1 MLSQHTLRVPH
12 HRLYLFSCF
21 QHSVPYRLL
30 LWLFFLFATAAF
42 AQTPSSEL
50 APTTPFLILN
60 TDMHTS
66 DIKRIDTDA
75 EGQYILTVSTDKTAK
90 LWDAQTGELLHTFR
104 IPIAQGNEGMLYAG
118 AISPDGE
125 TVAIAGWTG
134 DAWDDSHCIYI
145 LNAVSGTML
154 QRLTGLPNVIND
166 LEFSPDGK
174 YLAAALATDGLR
186 IYSATDDWRLV
197 KSFTDYRSSSYAAA
211 WDYSGRLATVCYDG
225 KVRLYDR
232 QFNLIA
238 QQSAGSGSDDFLGG
252 PGSSGLA
259 GERPFSLAFS
269 PDGSLLAVGYADSP
283 RLQVLDGTT
292 LKLRYEPDIA
302 GANTPNQSLLTVCFS
317 QDGRYL
323 VAGGYYSKRSG
334 DREWNH
340 IRIWQNQGKGRYTD
354 YPVSK
359 NAIIDLKPLKN
370 NDFLVAGTHPDFA
383 RMTYTGKKVFYKEA
397 ETHDHR
403 AEDRSHFRTNNQG
416 TVFTVTPFGR
426 TPLMFD
432 VATRTLST
440 GRTLPNLSS
449 LSGYTDQIAGLTV
462 TDWKSTRSPK
472 INGRDVQFLKK
483 LEICRSTD
491 VASTNKRAILGTDWY
506 LYCADASGSKQWET
520 SLQAVAWAVK
530 ISGNDRAVMAAL
542 GDGTIRW
549 YRMADGAPLLSLYIH
564 PDGRRWV
571 LWTPQG
577 YYDAA
582 AGAEDLIGWHV
593 NQGKEKE
600 ALFYSASRFRSTYYR
615 PDIIDKILETYNEAD
630 AIRLANLSSNRTQS
644 TVRLEQ
650 ALPPIVRILSPTNF
664 TEVSSTTVTLTYQA
678 FSPGGEEIKQVRIL
692 IDGRPVETQRALKT
706 VSQGDK
712 NAQTQSITIPPRDV
726 VLQVLAENK
735 FGWSEPA
742 TVSLK
747 WKGASVP
754 QGGPD
759 VLKPTLYVLAI
770 GVSDYKNPDYKL
782 TFAAK
787 DAMDFASL
795 IRAQKGGLYKD
806 VVVRTLT
813 NADATKDKILEG
825 LEWIQKETTSRDV
838 AMIFLAGHGINDNT
852 GAFFFMPYEAQTESL
867 RRTCLMFTEF
877 KHTVSTIAGKV
888 VLFVDA
894 CHSGNILG
902 GRRAAPNI
910 DMLVHEMASVESGAV
925 VFTSSTGRQYS
936 LEDERWGNGAFTKAL
951 LEGLQGEADWFRN
964 GTITV
969 KTLDAYIARRVKTL
983 TQGQQAPTCS
993 VPPNMPDFP
1002 LAIKLQ

>member
-1 MLSQHTLRVPH
+1 MLSQHTLRMPH
-12 HRLYLFSCF
+12 HRLYLFSWLR
-21 QHSVPYRLL
+21 HSVPYRLL
-30 LWLFFLFATAAF
+30 LWLFFLGVTSAS
-42 AQTPSSEL
+42 AQTPSSRL
-50 APTTPFLILN
+50 VPTSPFLILN

-66 DIKRIDTDA
+66 DIARIDTDA
-75 EGQYILTVSTDKTAK
+75 EGRYILTVSKDKTAK

-104 IPIAQGNEGMLYAG
+104 IPIAQGDEGMLYAG
-118 AISPDGE
+118 AISPDGAI
-125 TVAIAGWTG
+125 VALAGWTG
-134 DAWDDSHCIYI
+134 YAWDNSACIYI
-145 LNAVSGTML
+145 FNAVTGTML
-154 QRLTGLPNVIND
+154 KRLTKLPDVIID

-174 YLAAALATDGLR
+174 YLAAATDGLR
-186 IYSATDDWRLV
+186 IYSVSDNWRLV
-197 KSFTDYRSSSYAAA
+197 KSLTDYKSMSYAAA
-211 WDYSGRLATVCYDG
+211 WDYSGRLATVCDDG

-232 QFNLIA
+232 KFNLVA
-238 QQSAGSGSDDFLGG
+238 QKSF
-252 PGSSGLA
+252 GLA
-259 GERPFSLAFS
+259 GERPISLAFS
-269 PDGSLLAVGYADSP
+269 PDGSLLAVGYYDSP
-283 RLQVLDGTT
+283 RLQVLDGKT
-292 LKLRYEPDIA
+292 LQLRYEPDIA
-302 GANTPNQSLLTVCFS
+302 GANTTDQGLCVVSFS

-323 VAGGYYSKRSG
+323 LAGGYYKKRSG
-334 DREWNH
+334 DKAWRH

-354 YPVSK
+354 YPASQ
-359 NAIIDLKPLKN
+359 NTIIDLKPLKN
-370 NDFLVAGTHPDFA
+370 NDFLVAGTYPDFA
-383 RMTYTGKKVFYKEA
+383 RMTYAGKKVFYKEA

-403 AEDRSHFRTNNQG
+403 SDDRSHFRTNAQG
-416 TVFTVTPFGR
+416 SVFTVTPYGR
-426 TPLMFD
+426 SPLMFD

-440 GRTLPNLSS
+440 GHTLPNLSS

-462 TDWKSTRSPK
+462 TDWKSTYSPK
-472 INGRDVQFLKK
+472 INGRNVQFLRE

-506 LYCADASGSKQWET
+506 LYCADASGSKLWET
-520 SLQAVAWAVK
+520 PLQAEACAVK
-530 ISGNDRAVMAAL
+530 ISGNDKAVLAAL

-571 LWTPQG
+571 LWTPEG
-577 YYDAA
+577 YYDAS

-593 NQGKEKE
+593 NQGKDKE
-600 ALFYSASRFRSTYYR
+600 ALFYPASRFRSTYYR
-615 PDIIDKILETYNEAD
+615 PDIIDKILDTYNEAE
-630 AIRLANLSSNRTQS
+630 AIRLANQSSNRTQS
-644 TVRLEQ
+644 TIRLEQ
-650 ALPPIVRILSPTNF
+650 ALPPIVRILSPANF

-692 IDGRPVETQRALKT
+692 IDGRPIETQRALKT

-795 IRAQKGGLYKD
+795 IRTQKGGLYKD

-951 LEGLQGEADWFRN
+951 LEGLQGKADWFGK

-969 KTLDAYIARRVKTL
+969 KTLDAYIANEVKKL

>member
-12 HRLYLFSCF
+12 HRLYFFSCF

-30 LWLFFLFATAAF
+30 LWLFFLFAHAAF
-42 AQTPSSEL
+42 AQTPSSGL
-50 APTTPFLILN
+50 VPTSPFLILN

-75 EGQYILTVSTDKTAK
+75 DGQYILTVSTDKTAK
-90 LWDAQTGELLHTFR
+90 LWDAQTGDLLHTFR

-125 TVAIAGWTG
+125 IVAIAGWTG
-134 DAWDDSHCIYI
+134 DAWDDTHCIYI
-145 LNAVSGTML
+145 LSAVTGTML
-154 QRLTGLPNVIND
+154 KRLTGLPNVIND

-174 YLAAALATDGLR
+174 YLAAALGTDGMR

-197 KSFTDYRSSSYAAA
+197 KSLTDYRSASYAAA
-211 WDYSGRLATVCYDG
+211 WDYSGRLATACYDG

-252 PGSSGLA
+252 PSSSGLA

-283 RLQVLDGTT
+283 RLQVLDGKT
-292 LKLRYEPDIA
+292 LKPLYEPDIA
-302 GANTPNQSLLTVCFS
+302 GANTPNQSLITVCFS

-370 NDFLVAGTHPDFA
+370 NDFLVAGTHPDFT

-416 TVFTVTPFGR
+416 TVFTVTPYSR

-432 VATRTLST
+432 VATRTLSA
-440 GRTLPNLSS
+440 GRNLPNLSS

-462 TDWKSTRSPK
+462 SEWKSTRSPK
-472 INGRDVQFLKK
+472 INNRDVQFLKR

-491 VASTNKRAILGTDWY
+491 IASTTKRAILGTDWY
-506 LYCADASGSKQWET
+506 LYCADASGSKLWET
-520 SLQAVAWAVK
+520 SLQAVAWAVN
-530 ISGNDRAVMAAL
+530 ISGNDRAVMVAL

-571 LWTPQG
+571 LWTPEG

-593 NQGKEKE
+593 NQGKDKE

-615 PDIIDKILETYNEAD
+615 PDIIDKILDTYNEAD

-712 NAQTQSITIPPRDV
+712 NAQTQTLTIPPRDV
-726 VLQVLAENK
+726 VLQVLAENQ

-747 WKGASVP
+747 WKGTSAPPS
-754 QGGPD
+754 GPD

-787 DAMDFASL
+787 DAMDFASF

-825 LEWIQKETTSRDV
+825 LEWIQKETTSRDM

-867 RRTCLMFTEF
+867 RRTCLMFSEF

-894 CHSGNILG
+894 CHSGNIFG

-951 LEGLQGEADWFRN
+951 LEGLQGKADLFGK

-969 KTLDAYIARRVKTL
+969 KTLDAYITDRVKTL
-983 TQGQQAPTCS
+983 TQGQQAPTCIIPQS
-993 VPPNMPDFP
+993 MPDFS
-1002 LAIKLQ
+1002 LAIKQQ

>member
-42 AQTPSSEL
+42 AQTPSSGL

-90 LWDAQTGELLHTFR
+90 LWDAQTGDLLHTFR

-211 WDYSGRLATVCYDG
+211 WDYSGRLATACYDG

-359 NAIIDLKPLKN
+359 DAIIDLKPLKN
-370 NDFLVAGTHPDFA
+370 NDFLVAGTYPDFA

-432 VATRTLST
+432 VATRTLSA
-440 GRTLPNLSS
+440 GRNLPNPSS
-449 LSGYTDQIAGLTV
+449 LSAYTDQIAGLTV
-462 TDWKSTRSPK
+462 SEWKNTRSPK
-472 INGRDVQFLKK
+472 INNRDVQFLKE

-520 SLQAVAWAVK
+520 SLQAAAWAVN

-664 TEVSSTTVTLTYQA
+664 TEISSTTVTLTYQA

-712 NAQTQSITIPPRDV
+712 NAQTQTLTIPPRDV
-726 VLQVLAENK
+726 VLQVLAENQ

-747 WKGASVP
+747 WKGTSAPPS
-754 QGGPD
+754 GPD

-787 DAMDFASL
+787 DAMDFASF

-825 LEWIQKETTSRDV
+825 LEWIQKETTSRDM

-867 RRTCLMFTEF
+867 RRTCLMFSEF

-894 CHSGNILG
+894 CHSGNIFG

-910 DMLVHEMASVESGAV
+910 DMLVHEIASVESGAV

-951 LEGLQGEADWFRN
+951 LEGLQGKADLFGK

-969 KTLDAYIARRVKTL
+969 KTLDAYITDRVKTL
-983 TQGQQAPTCS
+983 TQGQQAPTCIIPQS
-993 VPPNMPDFP
+993 MPDFS

>member
-21 QHSVPYRLL
+21 KHSVPYCLL

-42 AQTPSSEL
+42 AQTPSSGL

-90 LWDAQTGELLHTFR
+90 LWDAQTGDLLHTFR

-134 DAWDDSHCIYI
+134 DAWDDTHCIYI
-145 LNAVSGTML
+145 LSAVTGTML
-154 QRLTGLPNVIND
+154 KRLTGLPNVIND
-166 LEFSPDGK
+166 LEFSSDGK

-252 PGSSGLA
+252 SGSSGLA

-269 PDGSLLAVGYADSP
+269 PDGALLAVGYADSP
-283 RLQVLDGTT
+283 RLQVLDGKT

-416 TVFTVTPFGR
+416 TVFTVTPYGR

-432 VATRTLST
+432 VATRTLSA
-440 GRTLPNLSS
+440 GRNLPNLSS
-449 LSGYTDQIAGLTV
+449 LSAYTDQIAGLTV
-462 TDWKSTRSPK
+462 SEWKSTRSPK
-472 INGRDVQFLKK
+472 INNRDVQFLKR

-520 SLQAVAWAVK
+520 SLQAVAWAVN

-571 LWTPQG
+571 LWTPEG

-593 NQGKEKE
+593 NQGKDKE

-615 PDIIDKILETYNEAD
+615 PDIIDKILETYNEAE

-712 NAQTQSITIPPRDV
+712 NAQTQTLTIPPRDV
-726 VLQVLAENK
+726 VLQVLAENQ

-747 WKGASVP
+747 WKGTSAPPS
-754 QGGPD
+754 GPD

-787 DAMDFASL
+787 DAMDFASF

-825 LEWIQKETTSRDV
+825 LEWIQKETTSRDM

-867 RRTCLMFTEF
+867 RRTCLMFSEF

-894 CHSGNILG
+894 CHSGNIFG

-951 LEGLQGEADWFRN
+951 LEGLQGKADLFGK

-969 KTLDAYIARRVKTL
+969 KTLDAYITDRVKTL
-983 TQGQQAPTCS
+983 TQGQQAPTCIIPQS
-993 VPPNMPDFP
+993 MPDFS

>member
-90 LWDAQTGELLHTFR
+90 LWDAQTGDLLHTFR

-432 VATRTLST
+432 VATRTLSA
-440 GRTLPNLSS
+440 GRNLPNLSS
-449 LSGYTDQIAGLTV
+449 LSAYTDQIAGLTV
-462 TDWKSTRSPK
+462 SEWQSTRSPK
-472 INGRDVQFLKK
+472 INNRDVQFLKK

-520 SLQAVAWAVK
+520 SLQAVAWAVN

-644 TVRLEQ
+644 IVRLEQ

-664 TEVSSTTVTLTYQA
+664 TEISSTTVTLTYQA

-712 NAQTQSITIPPRDV
+712 NAQTQTLTIPPRDV
-726 VLQVLAENK
+726 VLQVLAENQ

-747 WKGASVP
+747 WKGTSAPPS
-754 QGGPD
+754 GPD

-787 DAMDFASL
+787 DAMDFASF

-825 LEWIQKETTSRDV
+825 LEWIQKETTSRDM

-867 RRTCLMFTEF
+867 RRTCLMFSEF

-894 CHSGNILG
+894 CHSGNIFG

-910 DMLVHEMASVESGAV
+910 DMLVHEIASVESGAV

-936 LEDERWGNGAFTKAL
+936 LEDDRWGNGAFTKAL
-951 LEGLQGEADWFRN
+951 LEGLQGKADLFGK

-969 KTLDAYIARRVKTL
+969 KTLDAYITDRVKTL
-983 TQGQQAPTCS
+983 TQGQQAPTCIIPQS
-993 VPPNMPDFP
+993 MPDFS

>member
-1 MLSQHTLRVPH
+1 MLSQYTLRVPH
-12 HRLYLFSCF
+12 HRLYFFSCF
-21 QHSVPYRLL
+21 KQSVPYRLL
-30 LWLFFLFATAAF
+30 LWLFFLFAHAAF
-42 AQTPSSEL
+42 AQTPSSGL

-75 EGQYILTVSTDKTAK
+75 DGQYILTVSTDKTAK
-90 LWDAQTGELLHTFR
+90 LWDAQTGDLLHTFR

-134 DAWDDSHCIYI
+134 DAWDDTQCIYI
-145 LNAVSGTML
+145 LSAVTGTML
-154 QRLTGLPNVIND
+154 KRLTGLPNVIND

-186 IYSATDDWRLV
+186 IYSATDNWRLV
-197 KSFTDYRSSSYAAA
+197 KSLTDYRSASYAAA

-283 RLQVLDGTT
+283 RLQVLDGKT
-292 LKLRYEPDIA
+292 LKLLYEPDIA
-302 GANTPNQSLLTVCFS
+302 GANTPNQSLFTVCFS

-416 TVFTVTPFGR
+416 TVFTVTPYGR

-432 VATRTLST
+432 VATRTLSA

-462 TDWKSTRSPK
+462 SEWKSTRSPK
-472 INGRDVQFLKK
+472 INNRDVQFLKR

-491 VASTNKRAILGTDWY
+491 IASTTKRAILGTDWY

-520 SLQAVAWAVK
+520 SLQAVAWAVN

-571 LWTPQG
+571 LWTPEG

-593 NQGKEKE
+593 NQGKDKE

-712 NAQTQSITIPPRDV
+712 NAQTQTLTIPPRDV
-726 VLQVLAENK
+726 VLQVLAENQ

-747 WKGASVP
+747 WKGASAP
-754 QGGPD
+754 PSGPD

-787 DAMDFASL
+787 DAMDFASF

-825 LEWIQKETTSRDV
+825 LEWIQKETTSRDM

-867 RRTCLMFTEF
+867 RRTCLMFSEF

-894 CHSGNILG
+894 CHSGNIFG

-951 LEGLQGEADWFRN
+951 LEGLQGKADLFGK

-969 KTLDAYIARRVKTL
+969 KTLDAYITDRVKTL
-983 TQGQQAPTCS
+983 TQGQQAPTCIIPQS
-993 VPPNMPDFP
+993 MPDFS
-1002 LAIKLQ
+1002 LAIKQQ

>member
-21 QHSVPYRLL
+21 KQSVRYRLL
-30 LWLFFLFATAAF
+30 LWLFFLFATAVF
-42 AQTPSSEL
+42 AQTPSSRFV
-50 APTTPFLILN
+50 PTSPFLILN

-75 EGQYILTVSTDKTAK
+75 DGQYILTVSTDKTAK
-90 LWDAQTGELLHTFR
+90 LWDAQTGDLLHTFR

-134 DAWDDSHCIYI
+134 DAWDDTHCIYI
-145 LNAVSGTML
+145 LSAVTGTML
-154 QRLTGLPNVIND
+154 KRLTGLPNVIND

-252 PGSSGLA
+252 PSSSGLA

-283 RLQVLDGTT
+283 RLQVLDGKT
-292 LKLRYEPDIA
+292 LKPLYEPDIA
-302 GANTPNQSLLTVCFS
+302 GANTPNQSLITVCFS

-370 NDFLVAGTHPDFA
+370 NDFLVAGTHPDFT

-403 AEDRSHFRTNNQG
+403 AEDRSHFRTNAQG
-416 TVFTVTPFGR
+416 TVFTVTPYSR

-432 VATRTLST
+432 VATRTLSA
-440 GRTLPNLSS
+440 GRNLPNLSS

-462 TDWKSTRSPK
+462 SEWKSTRSPK
-472 INGRDVQFLKK
+472 INNRDVQFLKR

-491 VASTNKRAILGTDWY
+491 IASTTKRAILGTDWY

-520 SLQAVAWAVK
+520 SLQAVAWAVN
-530 ISGNDRAVMAAL
+530 ITGNDRAVMAAL

-571 LWTPQG
+571 LWTPEG

-593 NQGKEKE
+593 NQGKDKE

-615 PDIIDKILETYNEAD
+615 PDIIDKILDTYNEAE

-712 NAQTQSITIPPRDV
+712 NAHTQTITIPPRDV
-726 VLQVLAENK
+726 VLQVLAENQ

-747 WKGASVP
+747 WKGASAP
-754 QGGPD
+754 PSGPD

-787 DAMDFASL
+787 DAMDFASF

-825 LEWIQKETTSRDV
+825 LEWIQKETTSRDM

-867 RRTCLMFTEF
+867 RRTCLMFSEF

-894 CHSGNILG
+894 CHSGNIFG

-951 LEGLQGEADWFRN
+951 LEGLQGKADLFGK

-969 KTLDAYIARRVKTL
+969 KTLDAYITDRVKTL
-983 TQGQQAPTCS
+983 TQGQQAPTCIIPQS
-993 VPPNMPDFP
+993 MPDFS
-1002 LAIKLQ
+1002 LAIKQQ

>member
-12 HRLYLFSCF
+12 HRLYFSCF
-21 QHSVPYRLL
+21 EHSVPYRLL
-30 LWLFFLFATAAF
+30 LWLFFLFATAVF
-42 AQTPSSEL
+42 AQTPSSGL
-50 APTTPFLILN
+50 VPTSPFLILN

-75 EGQYILTVSTDKTAK
+75 DGQYILTVSTDKTAK
-90 LWDAQTGELLHTFR
+90 LWDAQTGDLLHTFR

-134 DAWDDSHCIYI
+134 DTWDDTHCIYI
-145 LNAVSGTML
+145 LSAVTGTML
-154 QRLTGLPNVIND
+154 KRLTGLPNVIND

-211 WDYSGRLATVCYDG
+211 WDYSGRLATACYDG

-252 PGSSGLA
+252 PSSSGLA

-302 GANTPNQSLLTVCFS
+302 GANTPNQSLFTVCFS

-370 NDFLVAGTHPDFA
+370 NDFLVAGTHPDFT

-403 AEDRSHFRTNNQG
+403 AEDRSHFRTNAQG
-416 TVFTVTPFGR
+416 TVFTVTPYGR

-432 VATRTLST
+432 VATRTLSA

-449 LSGYTDQIAGLTV
+449 LSAYTDQIAGLTV
-462 TDWKSTRSPK
+462 SEWKSTRSPK
-472 INGRDVQFLKK
+472 INNRDVQFLKR
-483 LEICRSTD
+483 LEICRATD
-491 VASTNKRAILGTDWY
+491 VASTTKRAILGTDWY

-520 SLQAVAWAVK
+520 SLQAVAWAVN
-530 ISGNDRAVMAAL
+530 ISGNDRAVMVAL

-571 LWTPQG
+571 LWTPEG

-593 NQGKEKE
+593 NQGKDKE

-615 PDIIDKILETYNEAD
+615 PDIIDKILDTYNEAE

-712 NAQTQSITIPPRDV
+712 NAQTQTLTIPPRDV
-726 VLQVLAENK
+726 VLQVLAENQ

-747 WKGASVP
+747 WKGTSAPPS
-754 QGGPD
+754 GPD

-787 DAMDFASL
+787 DAMDFASF

-825 LEWIQKETTSRDV
+825 LEWIQKETTSRDM

-867 RRTCLMFTEF
+867 RRTCLMFSEF

-894 CHSGNILG
+894 CHSGNIFG

-951 LEGLQGEADWFRN
+951 LEGLQGKADLFGK

-969 KTLDAYIARRVKTL
+969 KTLDAYITDRVKTL
-983 TQGQQAPTCS
+983 TQGQQAPTCIIPQS
-993 VPPNMPDFP
+993 MPDFS
-1002 LAIKLQ
+1002 LAIKQQ

>member
-1 MLSQHTLRVPH
+1 MLSQYTLCVPH
-12 HRLYLFSCF
+12 HRLYLFSWLR
-21 QHSVPYRLL
+21 QSVPYSLL
-30 LWLFFLFATAAF
+30 LWLFFLGVTSAF
-42 AQTPSSEL
+42 AQEPSRNL
-50 APTTPFLILN
+50 VPTSPLLILN

-66 DIKRIDTDA
+66 SIMRIDTDA
-75 EGQYILTVSTDKTAK
+75 EGRYILTVSKDKTAK
-90 LWDAQTGELLHTFR
+90 LWDAQTGKLLHTFR
-104 IPIAQGNEGMLYAG
+104 IPIAQGREGTLYAG
-118 AISPDGE
+118 AISPDGNI
-125 TVAIAGWTG
+125 VALAGWTG
-134 DAWDDSHCIYI
+134 HAWDESACIYI
-145 LNAVSGTML
+145 FNAVTGTML
-154 QRLTGLPNVIND
+154 KRLTELPAVITD

-186 IYSATDDWRLV
+186 IYSVSDNWRLV
-197 KSFTDYRSSSYAAA
+197 KSLTDYKSESSAAA
-211 WDYSGRLATVCYDG
+211 WDYSGRLATVCLDG

-232 QFNLIA
+232 QFNLVA
-238 QQSAGSGSDDFLGG
+238 QQSF
-252 PGSSGLA
+252 GLA

-269 PDGSLLAVGYADSP
+269 PDGSLLAVGYLDSP
-283 RLQVLDGTT
+283 RLQVLDGKT
-292 LKLRYEPDIA
+292 LQLRYEPDIA
-302 GANTPNQSLLTVCFS
+302 GANTTDQRLCVVSFS

-323 VAGGYYSKRSG
+323 LAGGYYSKLSG
-334 DREWNH
+334 EEWRQH

-354 YPVSK
+354 YPASQ
-359 NAIIDLKPLKN
+359 NTIIDLKPLKN

-383 RMTYTGKKVFYKEA
+383 RMTYAGQKVFYKEA

-416 TVFTVTPFGR
+416 SVFTVTPYGR

-462 TDWKSTRSPK
+462 TDWNSTRPK
-472 INGRDVQFLKK
+472 INGRDVQFLRRS
-483 LEICRSTD
+483 EVCHSTD
-491 VASTNKRAILGTDWY
+491 VASTNKRAILGTNWY
-506 LYCADASGSKQWET
+506 LYCADASGSKLWAT
-520 SLQAVAWAVK
+520 PLQAVAWAVK
-530 ISGNDRAVMAAL
+530 ISGNDKAVLAAV

-571 LWTPQG
+571 LWTPEG
-577 YYDAA
+577 YYDAS

-593 NQGKEKE
+593 NQGKDKE
-600 ALFYSASRFRSTYYR
+600 ALFYPASRFRSTYYR
-615 PDIIDKILETYNEAD
+615 PDIIDKILDTYNEAE
-630 AIRLANLSSNRTQS
+630 AIRLANQSSNRTQS

-806 VVVRTLT
+806 VVVRTLI

-852 GAFFFMPYEAQTESL
+852 GAFFFMPHEAQTESL

-969 KTLDAYIARRVKTL
+969 KTLDAYIADQVKKL